1 MLPVKSHRDQDVI
14 DLNRMVR
21 ILSVPFLQAKLVFA
35 RITIVYIFFQSTQK
49 QANIQAIMIKHMNEH
64 ILHGSKLEIPSTSS
78 FLPAKCACNLQV
90 FDAISIQQTRR
101 TETSKA
107 YFTVDRAVVS
117 TLSLPFTSHKSE
129 RLYKTSL
136 SDFADAVTTP
146 QIRLDVLKESFICKQ
161 NRQKLGIPNA
171 FKVQSSFRISEKH
184 QVY

>member
-1 MLPVKSHRDQDVI
+1 
-14 DLNRMVR
+14 
-21 ILSVPFLQAKLVFA
+21 
-35 RITIVYIFFQSTQK
+35 
-49 QANIQAIMIKHMNEH
+49 MIKHMNEH

-78 FLPAKCACNLQV
+78 FLPAKCTCNLQV

-117 TLSLPFTSHKSE
+117 TLSLPFTSNKSE

-184 QVY
+184 QVYWCIPGNCYETTQIKGWRRTQIFSHPSGSQVQKLHNVGYVG